1 MEKHTDLMVDGAQDH
16 ANRLH
21 ELADTLQH
29 HSDSLLK
36 QVSYLRE
43 AADRHKEVIQ
53 MQVCVAFPPCTPL
66 TTLGQSVN
74 C

>member
-1 MEKHTDLMVDGAQDH
+1 MEKHTDLMVDGALDH
-16 ANRLH
+16 ANKLN

-36 QVSYLRE
+36 QVSSLRE
-43 AADRHKEVIQ
+43 AADRNDEIIQ
-53 MQVCVAFPPCTPL
+53 MQVCVAFPCTPL
-66 TTLGQSVN
+66 TTSRSVN

>member
-1 MEKHTDLMVDGAQDH
+1 MQKHTDLMVDGALDH
-16 ANRLH
+16 ANKLN

-43 AADRHKEVIQ
+43 AADRHKEIIQ
-53 MQVCVAFPPCTPL
+53 MQVCVCTPL
-66 TTLGQSVN
+66 TTPQSVN
-74 C
+74 Y